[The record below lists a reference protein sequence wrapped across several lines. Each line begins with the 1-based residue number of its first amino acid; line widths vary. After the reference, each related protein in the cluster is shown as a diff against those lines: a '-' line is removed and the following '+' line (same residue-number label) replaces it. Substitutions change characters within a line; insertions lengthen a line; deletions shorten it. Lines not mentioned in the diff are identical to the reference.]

1 MIIDLV
7 KLTMNV
13 NYHKKEENSDTEK
26 QFKAL
31 RLVLSIPI
39 CHSLKDA
46 GLRRAH
52 LLVILTPIK
61 HAKTIFPAP
70 SHLCL
75 ITGKAPNLWNVCCFI
90 VCVR

>member
-13 NYHKKEENSDTEK
+13 NYHKKEENSDIEK

-31 RLVLSIPI
+31 RLVLCIPI

-46 GLRRAH
+46 DLRRAH
-52 LLVILTPIK
+52 LLAILTPIK
-61 HAKTIFPAP
+61 HVKTNFTCPLP
-70 SHLCL
+70 SLSDH
-75 ITGKAPNLWNVCCFI
+75 G
-90 VCVR
+90 